1 MVRCSLW
8 RNQSITSCTNAC
20 LWSRIHSWAVEIV
33 MQSQST
39 MHGNWFIDTFSYPAI
54 IETDTSLCMMD
65 ILNFV
70 VGEII
75 LCSQVSGLLK
85 FSSNLSKMSHGT
97 SLVLSRKIF
106 LAEQNRSW
114 FSHLQ
119 ETLITE
125 GSHLFVFT
133 SEANRLYLR

>member
-1 MVRCSLW
+1 
-8 RNQSITSCTNAC
+8 
-20 LWSRIHSWAVEIV
+20 
-33 MQSQST
+33 

-106 LAEQNRSW
+106 LAEQNISW

-125 GSHLFVFT
+125 GFHLFVFT
-133 SEANRLYLR
+133 SEAG